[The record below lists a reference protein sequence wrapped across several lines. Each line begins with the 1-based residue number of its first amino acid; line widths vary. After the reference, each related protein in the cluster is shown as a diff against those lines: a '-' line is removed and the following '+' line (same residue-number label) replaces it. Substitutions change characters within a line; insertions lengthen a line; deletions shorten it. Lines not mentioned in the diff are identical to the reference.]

1 MFCDFVGM
9 PRPFSDVY
17 TYNHTLRDDGSV
29 TFECSTDSAVWPWL
43 ALSPTHPI
51 LVQTI
56 NFWASIDSGE
66 FLGTFDPD
74 VWTAL
79 TQVAW
84 TCGEP
89 SVGLPVRGQYATV
102 RDEGRARFTLEFY
115 DAADHQVAQLSGQ
128 GVTFR
133 TRNFEGWREDTK
145 EKFKK
150 PDTSDFEYAPAK
162 AVGVATPSES
172 FLAPLSNGDHI
183 ATTGLITKQNGLR
196 PAHPYIGGSGD
207 HVNSTHMG
215 EVGRQ
220 FAELL
225 IGAPLINRNGE
236 MKFLHYVELGRP
248 FEVDIVAHD
257 EAAQTLS
264 LLVTQA
270 ERDCTQ
276 ISMTYAPAE

>member
-1 MFCDFVGM
+1 MFCNFGRM

-17 TYNHTLRDDGSV
+17 THNHTLQDDGSV
-29 TFECSTDSAVWPWL
+29 SFDCSTDASVWPWL
-43 ALSPTHPI
+43 ALNPVHPI
-51 LVQTI
+51 VVQTI
-56 NFWASIDSGE
+56 NFWASIDAGQ

-79 TQVAW
+79 TQVDWICAP
-84 TCGEP
+84 P
-89 SVGLPVRGQYATV
+89 SVGLPVRGRYATV
-102 RDEGRARFTLEFY
+102 RNQGRARYTLEFY
-115 DAADHQVAQLSGQ
+115 DAADQQIVRLGGQ

-150 PDTSDFEYAPAK
+150 PDMSGFEYAGAETVNVAK
-162 AVGVATPSES
+162 QSES
-172 FLAPLSNGDHI
+172 FLAPLSYGDRIH
-183 ATTGLITKQNGLR
+183 TTGLITKQNGLR

-220 FAELL
+220 FGDLL
-225 IGAPLINRNGE
+225 VGAPLINRSGE

-248 FEVDIVAHD
+248 FEVELVSHD
-257 EAAQTLS
+257 EAARTYA

-270 ERDCTQ
+270 DRDCTS
-276 ISMTYAPAE
+276 IEMTYAL